1 MKFKDITNES
11 LDESPI
17 GLSTPSALRTMVKTI
32 VNDFLDGE
40 PSDKELA
47 DLLRVTGKQ
56 LKKNGAR
63 STIDDLAI
71 LPSDH
76 PPSPPRDEE
85 APFR

>member
-17 GLSTPSALRTMVKTI
+17 GLSSPSALRSMVKTI

-47 DLLRVTGKQ
+47 DLLRVAGKQ
-56 LKKNGAR
+56 LKKNGTR
-63 STIDDLAI
+63 STIDDLAT
-71 LPSDH
+71 LPSDY
-76 PPSPPRDEE
+76 PSAPARDEE